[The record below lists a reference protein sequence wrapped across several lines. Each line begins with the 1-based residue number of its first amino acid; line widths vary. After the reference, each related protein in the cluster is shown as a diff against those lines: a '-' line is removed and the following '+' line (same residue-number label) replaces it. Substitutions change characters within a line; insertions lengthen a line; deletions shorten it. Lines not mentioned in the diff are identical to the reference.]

1 MWHKRKKKIAVEVG
15 LEHDSSGV
23 VFTVSTILLTLLF
36 WLAATLSSLLLQLL
50 VDVGALLEAKFD
62 EVNLPVL
69 YLYSFLSVIR
79 SFLNLEELAW
89 MLSVKA
95 SLQNI

>member
-1 MWHKRKKKIAVEVG
+1 M
-15 LEHDSSGV
+15 
-23 VFTVSTILLTLLF
+23 FTVSTILLTLLF